1 MASSSDSAS
10 TAGQIRI
17 SGSIGSG
24 WLYCNAAPSSRDAW
38 NPAAS
43 ATAAGAAESHSY
55 CPPAWI
61 YASASPSMT
70 AAASAPAEPSG
81 TNVTLIASPSRSR
94 KAGGLVRL
102 TTTRSGLPA
111 SRAGGIAGGA
121 VVASTWP
128 WAGSATAP
136 AVSAPRS
143 QSATW
148 TAQSVRPGSPNSLVP
163 SSGSTI
169 HTRPAASRAM
179 SSRPSS
185 DRTASPGLRAASSA
199 ARNSCESRSPALRR
213 SPGSPPWARR
223 SSSSAPAC
231 SASSAARRSSSV
243 IQGGSIYRPAGPH
256 QGRPSRRASRM
267 RACPSLSV
275 LYLTLSVKCVLR
287 RREPPV
293 QKHLHGVR
301 GALQDQGQLRPL
313 RGGKISEHI
322 DGRVH
327 SARGP
332 ADPDPRPV
340 VVAAQAGGHRPEA
353 VVPVVPA
360 AELEPDRAERQIQ
373 LVVDHH
379 HLLRAEVVEPADPGH
394 RPTGFVHERERLD
407 DGHALAGQPAFRG
420 QRAELAGLEPCPGPC
435 GQHVRGQEARVVP
448 V

>member
-1 MASSSDSAS
+1 MAAF
-10 TAGQIRI
+10 
-17 SGSIGSG
+17 
-24 WLYCNAAPSSRDAW
+24 
-38 NPAAS
+38 
-43 ATAAGAAESHSY
+43 
-55 CPPAWI
+55 
-61 YASASPSMT
+61 
-70 AAASAPAEPSG
+70 APAEPSG
-81 TNVTLIASPSRSR
+81 ISVTLISLLSRSR
-94 KAGGLVRL
+94 KAGGRVRL
-102 TTTRSGLPA
+102 TTTRSLPPGPA
-111 SRAGGIAGGA
+111 DPFTGGTTGGA
-121 VVASTWP
+121 VVAITSP

-169 HTRPAASRAM
+169 HTRSAASRAM

-313 RGGKISEHI
+313 RGGKVSEHV

-327 SARGP
+327 PARGP

-373 LVVDHH
+373 LVVDHD
-379 HLLRAEVVEPADPGH
+379 HLLRREPVEPGDPGH
-394 RPTGFVHERERLD
+394 RG
-407 DGHALAGQPAFRG
+407 A
-420 QRAELAGLEPCPGPC
+420 
-435 GQHVRGQEARVVP
+435 
-448 V
+448 